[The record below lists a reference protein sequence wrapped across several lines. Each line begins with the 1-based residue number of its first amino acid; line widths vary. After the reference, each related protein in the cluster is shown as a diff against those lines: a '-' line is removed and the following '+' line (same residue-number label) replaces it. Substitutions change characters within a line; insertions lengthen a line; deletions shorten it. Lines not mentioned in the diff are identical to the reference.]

1 MISKTNTK
9 QIEFIKKFEDFLE
22 QFYHDKIHDPT
33 RTEKKHI
40 VIDFSKI
47 IMFDPKLGE
56 YVLDNPEDAFKVF
69 ELASKQLNENL
80 PETFFI
86 RLKNVHKYCKVP
98 INSIRSKHINKL
110 ISVEGMVKQKSDV
123 RAQVL
128 SAKFE
133 CPACANILNV
143 IQLDERTFREPTK
156 CGCGRKGKFILL
168 NKEEI
173 DVFSIAVE
181 ESTDL
186 ISGGTK
192 LCQLKVLCKGGLTS
206 TLIERT
212 IYQGVRIE
220 IVGVLTEF
228 QQIGK
233 GGKLTNRIDWFLD
246 ANYINVY
253 DESFMNL
260 KWTKKDEEKF
270 EQLAERKDWLKA
282 LRKSIFYDIH
292 GYEEECEGIILQMFS
307 GVGKNR
313 AGAKVRGTMHI
324 LLVGDPGCLGAGELI
339 PLSDGSFKRIET
351 FRNDLR
357 YVLNPRYHS
366 ESSTGK
372 TSMFWEY
379 KNQKT
384 KIITLATG
392 KRITCSYEHP
402 LHVYQ
407 KRKGYKINKTLW
419 VKASD
424 LKEGVFV
431 RVVEE
436 IKHTANKNKY
446 VNLPDVTVGKQ
457 AKPCVVGVCNE
468 DVACL
473 TGYLLGDG
481 YVDEPKTGSQKGGVW
496 RFKLIVNEEEL
507 DLVPYFVNIIKKNF
521 NVEPTINKRLNKNES
536 YLEGRLIKRKQ
547 TLTTIAVHRKKL
559 ATIFRKRKDRGVYD
573 FILSSNKFVT
583 ASFLKGLFEADGCI
597 FVTNNKNRKQRGA
610 IELKCSYERLRQDI
624 LVLLLRFGIR
634 ARINENCVVIKRT
647 CDLKI
652 FIEQIGFISEKKK
665 TKSQD
670 VMNALN
676 RAGNL
681 KIHKH
686 KKLFE
691 KIVSIEEGPI
701 QDVYDI
707 TVEKYHKFIS
717 NGIISHNTSKS
728 TLLKIAQKFN
738 PKSMYVAG
746 SAVSG
751 VGLTASV
758 TRDELLGGY
767 TLDAGAI
774 VLCNNGV
781 LCIDELDKVDNEFK
795 KALHEPLSESTV
807 SIAKANIQ
815 ATLVADTSVLAAA
828 NPKLGSYSDFDSVYS
843 QIDLTPTLINRFDLV
858 YPIRETALD
867 ENDDYDIAMKIL
879 SRRDI
884 DENDVV
890 ELDKQFIKKYIS
902 FAKTI
907 TPEMPLKIQEFIA
920 KKYKALKNLKRINN
934 NQGQESIPVSGRNVD
949 GFRRVIEA
957 VARSR
962 LHKIITREDAIIG
975 YKKVIYSIQKVGID
989 PETGDVVEEFISGKQ
1004 IRQKDLLARII
1015 SIIRNRYNKEKELI
1029 SGDEII
1035 AILQSEGIDDIL
1047 KIEEAFFNLKKKG
1060 DILEPRV
1067 NKFKVI

>member
-9 QIEFIKKFEDFLE
+9 QIEFMKKFEDFLE

-40 VIDFSKI
+40 VIDFSKL

-313 AGAKVRGTMHI
+313 AGAKIRGTIHV
-324 LLVGDPGCLGAGELI
+324 LLVGDPG
-339 PLSDGSFKRIET
+339 
-351 FRNDLR
+351 
-357 YVLNPRYHS
+357 
-366 ESSTGK
+366 
-372 TSMFWEY
+372 
-379 KNQKT
+379 
-384 KIITLATG
+384 
-392 KRITCSYEHP
+392 
-402 LHVYQ
+402 
-407 KRKGYKINKTLW
+407 
-419 VKASD
+419 
-424 LKEGVFV
+424 
-431 RVVEE
+431 
-436 IKHTANKNKY
+436 
-446 VNLPDVTVGKQ
+446 
-457 AKPCVVGVCNE
+457 
-468 DVACL
+468 
-473 TGYLLGDG
+473 
-481 YVDEPKTGSQKGGVW
+481 
-496 RFKLIVNEEEL
+496 
-507 DLVPYFVNIIKKNF
+507 
-521 NVEPTINKRLNKNES
+521 
-536 YLEGRLIKRKQ
+536 
-547 TLTTIAVHRKKL
+547 
-559 ATIFRKRKDRGVYD
+559 
-573 FILSSNKFVT
+573 
-583 ASFLKGLFEADGCI
+583 
-597 FVTNNKNRKQRGA
+597 
-610 IELKCSYERLRQDI
+610 
-624 LVLLLRFGIR
+624 
-634 ARINENCVVIKRT
+634 
-647 CDLKI
+647 
-652 FIEQIGFISEKKK
+652 
-665 TKSQD
+665 
-670 VMNALN
+670 
-676 RAGNL
+676 
-681 KIHKH
+681 
-686 KKLFE
+686 
-691 KIVSIEEGPI
+691 
-701 QDVYDI
+701 
-707 TVEKYHKFIS
+707 
-717 NGIISHNTSKS
+717 TSKS

-767 TLDAGAI
+767 SVAGNTIIPVLVDENKINLIKIEELYYELKLNKTFNFKFLGVDEKTKSVKWVSCNGVARHKYYGEIIDLKQKRGQATCTKSHSIYDLNMKTFLPKENKKMYNIYNIDTIVNSKISLDLIQPTAKGRDKKTGRFLKGTLTNVIKSELTKDSEIKNFLTLCANYISEGCLYYRNRNHGVFISNQNKEFIKRTISAFDKLTGSKNKFPSYMAKDGCFTAGLFSKQLYIWLNQNCGKYSYRKKIPSFVYTLPEKYKTYFIDRLIEGDGTIKTNVRYEYTTNSKELATNFCFLLATINIKTSIRYNRVRQRKGGHLIYTIRALYNNYQDWQKCSNQIEITKAKGEFMYDIVSSETKNFVGGLGNILLHNTLDAGAI

-934 NQGQESIPVSGRNVD
+934 NQGTESIPVSGRNVD

-1035 AILQSEGIDDIL
+1035 AILQSEGVDDIL